1 MKILSMNH
9 SKPRLIKE
17 ALLIIAAVGFFL
29 ACKKTDDSSSKIDCS
44 GPAKSFLADAKP
56 IMQVSC
62 AFDSDCHGS
71 GSNSGPGSLL
81 NYSEIFNA
89 RSSIR
94 SVVLSG
100 AMPKGGSLTASEKNA
115 IICWIDNAAPNN

>member
-9 SKPRLIKE
+9 SKPLLIKQ
-17 ALLIIAAVGFFL
+17 ALLIIGVFGLVL

-44 GPAKSFLADAKP
+44 GPAKSFSADVKP
-56 IMQVSC
+56 IMQLSC

-71 GSNSGPGSLL
+71 SSNSGPGSLV
-81 NYSEIFNA
+81 NYSEIFTA

-100 AMPKGGSLTASEKNA
+100 TMPKGGSLTASEKNA

>member
-1 MKILSMNH
+1 MNISLKH
-9 SKPRLIKE
+9 LKPRLIKE
-17 ALLIIAAVGFFL
+17 MLVIISVLGFL
-29 ACKKTDDSSSKIDCS
+29 WACTKTTDTSSQIDCS
-44 GPAKSFLADAKP
+44 GPARSFSADVRP
-56 IMQVSC
+56 VMQVSC
-62 AFDSDCHGS
+62 SFDSDCHGT

-115 IICWIDNAAPNN
+115 IICWIDNGAANN